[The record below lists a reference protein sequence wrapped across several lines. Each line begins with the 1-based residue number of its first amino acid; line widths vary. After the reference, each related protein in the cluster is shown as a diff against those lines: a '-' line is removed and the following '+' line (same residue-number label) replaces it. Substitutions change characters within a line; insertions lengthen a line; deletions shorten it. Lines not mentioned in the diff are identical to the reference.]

1 MDLVALGGL
10 ALVLLVKE
18 AGVPVPV
25 PGDLLVLGAGAA
37 LAGDPPLAIAGLAV
51 ILLVGYV
58 GGTLQY
64 LLVRGALRRLLL
76 ATLAR
81 VGVDADRVEAL
92 AIRLR
97 RSGARGVAVAR
108 MTPGVRVGTIAACG
122 VAAIPP
128 GTFLRGLIVGNAV
141 FVTAHFA
148 LGFVLGASAAQIIGA
163 VSGIGLVVIPV
174 AVLAV
179 IGAAGWALLRTAR
192 GATSGAPVEL
202 AAWADAACPAC
213 LAVAAADLAQPAP
226 RG

>member
-1 MDLVALGGL
+1 MDLIALAGL

-18 AGVPVPV
+18 AGVPIPV

-37 LAGDPPLAIAGLAV
+37 LAGDLPLAAAGLAL

-58 GGTLQY
+58 GGSIQY
-64 LLVRGALRRLLL
+64 LLVRGALRRLLM

-81 VGVDADRVEAL
+81 VGIGPERVEAI
-92 AIRLR
+92 AERLR
-97 RSGARGVAVAR
+97 RTGVRGVAVAR

-128 GTFLRGLIVGNAV
+128 GTFLRGLAVGNGV

-148 LGFVLGASAAQIIGA
+148 LGFVLGASAAQILGA
-163 VSGIGLVVIPV
+163 VSGIGLIVIAV

-192 GATSGAPVEL
+192 GRTAGAPLEL

-213 LAVAAADLAQPAP
+213 LAVAAAELAQPST